1 MIHIYTGDGKGKT
14 TAAIGLAVR
23 MAGYDKKVLVAQFL
37 KGSRTGELALLNG
50 APNVTVIRCGQNCGF
65 VNAMSNADKDSVR
78 KTHNENLFCII
89 DNMARFDMIVL
100 DEIFDALGCGLA
112 DAEAAKHIAENFS
125 GELVMTGRNPDKY
138 FTDAADYITEMK
150 KVKHP
155 YDKGVMAREGIEY

>member
-23 MAGYDKKVLVAQFL
+23 MAGYNKKVLVVQFL
-37 KGSRTGELALLNG
+37 KGACTGELALLNDT
-50 APNVTVIRCGQNCGF
+50 PNITVIRCGQNCGF
-65 VNAMSNADKDSVR
+65 VNAMSDADKDGVR
-78 KTHNENLFCII
+78 KTHNENLSYTA

-112 DAEAAKHIAENFS
+112 DAKAVKHIVENYS
-125 GELVMTGRNPDKY
+125 GELMMTGRNPDKY

-150 KVKHP
+150 KIKHP